1 MTTSTVRVI
10 VNPRAG
16 RGLGE
21 ADIQSL
27 RERFRNQGLHAEF
40 MVTAAA
46 GHATEL
52 ARVARSVGAEVLAVV
67 GGDGTMNEV
76 VQAYLD
82 EDGKPVDGP
91 ALAVLPAGTGGDFRR
106 TIGLSKNLDEA
117 IGRIRYGSDHR
128 ADLGVMRF
136 TKEDGSE
143 GRQAFL
149 NIASFGLGGLVDRI
163 VNASGKRFGG
173 TVSFYLA
180 TIEGLAKYRNQP
192 VSMRVDGE
200 PFFEGRMVNAAV
212 CNGRYF
218 GGGMCIAPMADPG
231 DGRFEVV
238 VMGDLAIPEIVA
250 FTGRIY
256 QGAHLGD
263 ARVHVG
269 HGCRVDVAALT
280 SDPVLIDCD
289 GEAPGRLPAS
299 FELLPGAV
307 KLRH

>member
-21 ADIQSL
+21 EDLQAL
-27 RERFRNQGLHAEF
+27 RERFRAQGLHAEF

-52 ARVARSVGAEVLAVV
+52 ARVARGVGAEVLAVV

-76 VQAYLD
+76 VQAYVD
-82 EDGKPVDGP
+82 GEGKPLDGP

-117 IGRIRYGSDHR
+117 IGRIRYGANHA
-128 ADLGVMRF
+128 ADLGLMRF
-136 TKEDGSE
+136 TKDDGSE
-143 GRQAFL
+143 GVRAFL

-173 TVSFYLA
+173 TASFYLG
-180 TIEGLAKYRNQP
+180 TVEGLAKYRNQP
-192 VSMRVDGE
+192 VRIRVDGE
-200 PFFEGRMVNAAV
+200 PFFEGRLVNGAV

-238 VMGDLAIPEIVA
+238 VMGDFSIPEVVA

-256 QGAHLGD
+256 QGAHLGKD
-263 ARVHVG
+263 RVHVT
-269 HGCRVDVAALT
+269 HGRRVEAEPLT
-280 SDPVLIDCD
+280 GEPVLIDCD

-299 FELLPGAV
+299 FEVLPGAV